1 MKNLLK
7 LIKETKATFK
17 NILTVI
23 TDESWK
29 KETQNF
35 EFNRNTQYEGK

>member
-7 LIKETKATFK
+7 QLKNTAK

-29 KETQNF
+29 KELGQDF
-35 EFNRNTQYEGK
+35 EFGRKQQIEGK